1 MKNLKPFVAVAAAL
15 ASIHTLSA
23 ADITGKV
30 TLKGTP
36 PKGPEYDISTD
47 AACGS
52 PPATAKRNAPWYV
65 VDKDGGLAETFVY
78 LKNVTGNFPAPA
90 APAVLD
96 QVNCEYTPYI
106 SGVMKGQPIQ
116 VKNSDK
122 GLHNVH
128 VVPGTGSGNPESN
141 KAQMAS
147 QPALNY
153 SFSAQEIFLRFKCDV
168 HAWMNAYV
176 SVLPHPF
183 FAVTKADGTFT
194 IKNVPA
200 GTYTV
205 EAVHRKTHPMGTG
218 GPNKSITV
226 GTANVTAD
234 FTIDA
239 PAATP

>member
-52 PPATAKRNAPWYV
+52 PPAAAKRNAPWYI
-65 VDKDGGLAETFVY
+65 VDKDGGLAEAFVY
-78 LKNVTGNFPAPA
+78 LKSVPGTFTAPTTA
-90 APAVLD
+90 AVLD

-106 SGVMKGQPIQ
+106 VGVQTRQTIQ
-116 VKNSDK
+116 IKNSDK

-128 VVPGTGSGNPESN
+128 VTPTTGSSNPESN
-141 KAQMAS
+141 KAQMAG
-147 QPALNY
+147 QPALTY
-153 SFSAQEIFLRFKCDV
+153 SFTAQEIFLRFKCDV

-200 GTYTV
+200 GTYTI
-205 EAVHRKTHPMGTG
+205 EAVHRKTQPTGTG
-218 GPNKSITV
+218 GPSKSVTV
-226 GTANVTAD
+226 GAANVTAD